1 MNLNDTLLFG
11 VDTTTIFIT
20 MVFVI
25 LIILA
30 AMMVLQS
37 KILRV
42 LSKQDKEVDEVKV
55 SKPEVEVKHQEVLK
69 APSKTGLTKGETKL
83 VGIEDDEHAAVI
95 MAVVS
100 NAANIPLTSLK
111 IKSIKRIDNIL
122 KTN

>member
-1 MNLNDTLLFG
+1 MNLNDNILFG
-11 VDTTTIFIT
+11 VDATIVFIV

-55 SKPEVEVKHQEVLK
+55 IKPEVEVKHQEVLK
-69 APSKTGLTKGETKL
+69 SLGKIGLAKGEAKL
-83 VGIEDDEHAAVI
+83 VGIEDDEHVAVI
-95 MAVVS
+95 MAAVS
-100 NAANIPLTSLK
+100 SAANIELTSLK